1 MNVDASGNLT
11 NNINQFFNLAYV
23 ALSLSLSLS
32 FKGNFNL
39 TQTKVQAKETAYS
52 LARQFHCSPRLTLIL
67 PPLIHIPIFITATLT
82 LRDACTRSL
91 SSLPLSSSSLS
102 SLQTPF
108 QSLSPS
114 ALSHLHELASTPF
127 LWCPSLV
134 LPDPTMFLPLGVGI
148 AALLN
153 VELSAKHRLAQ
164 TEDATTSMNHAP
176 IRPPIAAVKVGGR
189 AMSASEKRRLVA
201 RRARS
206 GEEVKVRGIH
216 STSRTSTKTS
226 AVNEKVQIQQVVGGG
241 GGSSSKPNTARIVTN
256 VLRFASVAFIPVAG
270 LAPSVRS
277 PFISLSFS
285 PE

>member
-1 MNVDASGNLT
+1 
-11 NNINQFFNLAYV
+11 
-23 ALSLSLSLS
+23 
-32 FKGNFNL
+32 
-39 TQTKVQAKETAYS
+39 
-52 LARQFHCSPRLTLIL
+52 
-67 PPLIHIPIFITATLT
+67 
-82 LRDACTRSL
+82 
-91 SSLPLSSSSLS
+91 
-102 SLQTPF
+102 
-108 QSLSPS
+108 
-114 ALSHLHELASTPF
+114 
-127 LWCPSLV
+127 
-134 LPDPTMFLPLGVGI
+134 MFLPLGVGI

-226 AVNEKVQIQQVVGGG
+226 AVNENVQIQQVVGGG